1 MENLNAEQ
9 VKRGLECLNNKI
21 DRDCDT
27 CPIFWK
33 ARKSTVTQ
41 NCRHIILD
49 AALALINSQ
58 EQRIKELTEENAIQV
73 ITAIELDKQMQR
85 LTEENAM
92 LLEDNRKTSIQLLE
106 ARKNLSLETAYTR
119 KLQAILLEFT
129 ETVSKWEN
137 KYGYDTSEIPLIP
150 IRNESIKIIKELKAD
165 TVNKMYLMIKERC
178 VKGGIYP
185 AFVAST
191 ITQVA
196 KELLEGEE

>member
-58 EQRIKELTEENAIQV
+58 EQRIKELTVENKAISERYAIQV
-73 ITAIELDKQMQR
+73 VTAIELDKQVQR
-85 LTEENAM
+85 LSEENERSTKVITDLIREGETYLKQRDAFQNRAKY
-92 LLEDNRKTSIQLLE
+92 LEKENARLVEDNH
-106 ARKNLSLETAYTR
+106 
-119 KLQAILLEFT
+119 ILATEFKDR
-129 ETVSKWEN
+129 V
-137 KYGYDTSEIPLIP
+137 
-150 IRNESIKIIKELKAD
+150 KAD

-196 KELLEGEE
+196 KEMLEE